1 MFDLQR
7 FRRSVAY
14 TTFVVF
20 FGLSV
25 DLTTYGVVVTVI
37 PFRLNS
43 LGYNDIPSKS
53 SILVSAYGAGLILS
67 SIPCGILGE
76 VFRKRKVTLL
86 SGLLFLVGG
95 SIIFLFSKCFA
106 LLVIARVIQ
115 GFSGTIV
122 WTIGFALIC
131 DKVPESQLASVI
143 GYVMM
148 GWSLGALV
156 GPLVGG
162 ALYDSLGFNSILIFN
177 LILAAVDFTFRLFLL
192 EEKKIK
198 IELKKP
204 PRGDKPEVQ
213 LAKNTTKSI
222 ELPSN
227 TQSGSQAVSN
237 KISSSNA
244 YLALLRSPRC
254 GILFFLVFGLGFTFG
269 GLFDGGITLTLN
281 NRYGLLSREAGLV
294 YIAVAFPPFVSSP
307 LIGFI
312 VGKAGAKWPIVICL
326 IIGAPL
332 LGLQALNIRLWG
344 LVLLVALISFVVMS
358 TSTPILED
366 LSQVARENP
375 KIGYAHV
382 YSAFNMV
389 YSIGSLL
396 GLLCI
401 GALLQNY
408 GIEKGWKIGC
418 IICSSYLGALIIP
431 AIFLIG
437 RNSKKRNIN
446 IKNPIFSKP

>member
-198 IELKKP
+198 IVRTLGVFFFKK
-204 PRGDKPEVQ
+204 KT
-213 LAKNTTKSI
+213 AN
-222 ELPSN
+222 
-227 TQSGSQAVSN
+227 
-237 KISSSNA
+237 
-244 YLALLRSPRC
+244 
-254 GILFFLVFGLGFTFG
+254 FFLLTMMRLTAFCLSINHHSGFTFG